1 MELKLIDYNIG
12 FIVSQSNQSIILGFH
27 NSEKTVEITENSFGV
42 EEQFLFNLNRKN
54 GLLGIIV
61 YKSDE
66 YYIHI
71 KSKKLIL
78 TKYINGT
85 TNGSLEINFVKYD
98 DRFKIKKTKYSY
110 MLIDEIDNKNFVID
124 SKIFEIGH
132 KTISQNPKRYDNDK
146 ILYLK
151 FTYNNYFNFI
161 EYNQDKNK
169 ISLKSINT

>member
-27 NSEKTVEITENSFGV
+27 NSEKTIEITENLFGV

-85 TNGSLEINFVKYD
+85 TKGSLEINFVKYD
-98 DRFKIKKTKYSY
+98 DRFK
-110 MLIDEIDNKNFVID
+110 
-124 SKIFEIGH
+124 
-132 KTISQNPKRYDNDK
+132 
-146 ILYLK
+146 
-151 FTYNNYFNFI
+151 
-161 EYNQDKNK
+161 
-169 ISLKSINT
+169 